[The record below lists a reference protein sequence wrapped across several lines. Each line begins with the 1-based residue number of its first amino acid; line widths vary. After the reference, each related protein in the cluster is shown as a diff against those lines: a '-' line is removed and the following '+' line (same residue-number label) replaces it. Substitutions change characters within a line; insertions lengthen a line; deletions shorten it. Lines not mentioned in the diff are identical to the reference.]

1 MTKCPGRAAQDSI
14 APVAADA
21 IKTYTERMALEA
33 AAVVASGL
41 FAGVA
46 VHVALIAGASWL
58 RAVRSN
64 TAVALG
70 DFRFVFPRVM
80 ALQSM
85 FVGVGTPRSMGWWAS
100 SGTIGVLVGGCL
112 LGAVAPFTVLFVTP
126 VYRRLLDPGTEGR
139 REAERQLLRWAWLHL
154 TRTVLGLGAFGLLVT
169 CLVR

>member
-1 MTKCPGRAAQDSI
+1 M
-14 APVAADA
+14 
-21 IKTYTERMALEA
+21 TYTESMALEA

-46 VHVALIAGASWL
+46 VYVALIARASWL

-64 TAVALG
+64 TSVALG

-80 ALQSM
+80 ALQSL
-85 FVGVGTPRSMGWWAS
+85 FVGVGTACSIGWWAS
-100 SGTIGVLVGGCL
+100 SGMIGVLVGGCL

-139 REAERQLLRWAWLHL
+139 PREAERQLLRWAWLHL
-154 TRTVLGLGAFGLLVT
+154 ARTVLGLGAFGILVT